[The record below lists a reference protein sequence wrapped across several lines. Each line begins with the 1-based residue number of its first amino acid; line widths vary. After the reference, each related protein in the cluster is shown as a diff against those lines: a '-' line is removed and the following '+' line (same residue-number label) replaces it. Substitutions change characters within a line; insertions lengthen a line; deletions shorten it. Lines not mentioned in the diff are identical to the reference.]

1 MFLAVDF
8 ARLASVNEEN
18 ILVIFQS
25 FCSVHNGFSVGSQE
39 ATSHQNWGTQE
50 VSLLIG
56 FGLRSNVMG
65 FLVFTGSSSLFSLY
79 ISMPTAIYAKVGRH

>member
-8 ARLASVNEEN
+8 ARLATNEGN

-25 FCSVHNGFSVGSQE
+25 FCLVQNGFSVGSQE
-39 ATSHQNWGTQE
+39 ATSHQNWGAQE

-56 FGLRSNVMG
+56 FGPRSNVMW

-79 ISMPTAIYAKVGRH
+79 ISMPTAIYAGVGRR